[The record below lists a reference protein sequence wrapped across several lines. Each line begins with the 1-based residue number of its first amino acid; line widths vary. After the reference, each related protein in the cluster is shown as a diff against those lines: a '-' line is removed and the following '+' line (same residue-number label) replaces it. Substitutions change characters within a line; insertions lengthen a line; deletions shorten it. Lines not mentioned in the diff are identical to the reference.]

1 MTKWS
6 MFKKAE
12 LKNYCQLNFTSI
24 KYRNQPIN
32 ALNISR
38 IKIIVINT
46 KYKQDNYSK
55 EKGTM
60 ATLWASWSNNL
71 KRNITALLIIY
82 NIFLLSFGVKG
93 KLALFI
99 FELCFLSYLDLSY
112 EETRTLSISFWIFC
126 LNDET
131 KHSLILPSMSQVN
144 D

>member
-1 MTKWS
+1 

-60 ATLWASWSNNL
+60 ATLWAS
-71 KRNITALLIIY
+71 
-82 NIFLLSFGVKG
+82 
-93 KLALFI
+93 
-99 FELCFLSYLDLSY
+99 
-112 EETRTLSISFWIFC
+112 
-126 LNDET
+126 
-131 KHSLILPSMSQVN
+131 
-144 D
+144 